1 MVNLILII
9 ILAVI
14 TIAFIKM
21 FLNIGY
27 IARLFKHG
35 NVIVWGKKRKGKDL
49 LFQIVINKRKKPY
62 LTNYPAK
69 YNYGGNGLEI
79 GINSLSVA
87 PNTYESTITNKITK
101 IDYKKLYEKRDVY
114 IADAGIYLPSHQ
126 YHIIGKN
133 FPSLPIYYSVIGH
146 LYDSNIHTNY
156 NGSITRLYDKLRE
169 QADEYIKV
177 LGSVKFLGFIFIK
190 VRYYEIYETAAKGLL
205 PMKKALINSHQR
217 AIYDEYTATNG
228 LIKDMW
234 VYIRK
239 RKIHYDTRYFR
250 RVFFK
255 DTK

>member
-14 TIAFIKM
+14 IIAFIKM
-21 FLNIGY
+21 YLNIGY
-27 IARLFKHG
+27 IANLFKHG

-62 LTNYPAK
+62 LTNYPDK
-69 YNYGGNGLEI
+69 YNYGGNGKEI
-79 GINSLSVA
+79 GIKTLSVA
-87 PNTYESTITNKITK
+87 PNTYESTITNKIIK
-101 IDYKKLYEKRDVY
+101 IKENKEFEKRDVY

-126 YHIIGKN
+126 HHIIGKN

-190 VRYYEIYETAAKGLL
+190 VRYYELYETACKGLL

-239 RKIHYDTRYFR
+239 KKIYYDTRYFK
-250 RVFFK
+250 RVFFES
-255 DTK
+255 DE